1 MLTNTD
7 RYPGNRLVIFVLGIL
22 LQAGGPVSGQTGI
35 NGLEEW
41 DEGTLNS
48 AATAKKTHYLNREEK
63 EVYFLT
69 NLARANGKL
78 FFETIL
84 KKYVEEKEIKTN
96 RYLRSLYT
104 DLANVSRLPMLEP
117 ARDLFETAKE
127 HAIKSGHTGHV
138 GHKGFSK
145 RTRGLLG
152 KYLAIGENCDYGNR
166 NALDIV
172 MSLLIDDGIPDMGH
186 RDNMLNKEFNT
197 MGVAI
202 RPHKTYR
209 YNCVMNFGKM
219 H

>member
-1 MLTNTD
+1 MPMNTD
-7 RYPGNRLVIFVLGIL
+7 RYLRNKLAIFVFGIL
-22 LQAGGPVSGQTGI
+22 IQPAGPVSGQTGI

-41 DEGTLNS
+41 DEGTLNR
-48 AATAKKTHYLNREEK
+48 AATAKETHYLNPEEK
-63 EVYFLT
+63 KVYLLT

-78 FFETIL
+78 FSESIL
-84 KKYVEEKEIKTN
+84 KKYVEEKEIITS

-104 DLANVSRLPMLEP
+104 DLATVSRLPMLEP
-117 ARDLFETAKE
+117 ARDLFEIAKE

-138 GHKGFSK
+138 GHKGFNR
-145 RTRGLLG
+145 RTKGLLG

-186 RDNMLNKEFNT
+186 RNNMLNKEFNT
-197 MGVAI
+197 MGIAI

-209 YNCVMNFGKM
+209 YNCVMSFGKT